1 MRMMMITTT
10 TIMMMI
16 VCTETSLRF
25 YNIYFISRWFRVTIE
40 LKKITLKCK
49 LATLQTEADDIIVK
63 TTLSLGRKG
72 KERGDSI

>member
-1 MRMMMITTT
+1 MRMMTT
-10 TIMMMI
+10 TIMMMMI

-25 YNIYFISRWFRVTIE
+25 YYIYFISRWFRVIIE

-63 TTLSLGRKG
+63 TTLSLGRQG
-72 KERGDSI
+72 KDRGDSI

>member
-1 MRMMMITTT
+1 MRMIMMTTT
-10 TIMMMI
+10 MMMMI

-25 YNIYFISRWFRVTIE
+25 YCIYFISRWFRVIIE

-63 TTLSLGRKG
+63 TTLSLGRQG
-72 KERGDSI
+72 KDRGDSI